1 MQRAEPARGLP
12 HAHGALRPRRGR
24 HGGLCRDRHRVGLGE
39 IGFSDHVPM
48 YWLPEERRDPTGAMA
63 MEELEA
69 YVSDVLRLRERYPE
83 ISHPGWGWK
92 ADFIPGHEEELVRL
106 LEPYPWDYVIGSVH
120 FLDDW
125 NFDHPDLVHRY
136 AEWDIDVLYDRFFA
150 LERAAAESGLFD
162 ILAHIDLIKKFGHR
176 PRRPERGL
184 RGPGRCHRPVRRR
197 DRAVHR
203 RAAQARGRVLPRPG
217 PAESLLRP
225 RDPGGHL
232 VGRPRPGGGRLG
244 VCRGAGAGPGGRV
257 HPHRPVCR
265 SAAPDGAPS

>member
-1 MQRAEPARGLP
+1 MLNRLADYHMHTVRCGHAVGAMEAYVETAIAR
-12 HAHGALRPRRGR
+12 
-24 HGGLCRDRHRVGLGE
+24 GLGE

-83 ISHPGWGWK
+83 IPIRLGLE

-176 PRRPERGL
+176 PRRDQSEAYAALADAIARSGVAIELSTAGL
-184 RGPGRCHRPVRRR
+184 RKPVGEYYPAPALLKACCARGIPVVISSDAHAPEEVGWGFAEARALALEVGFTHTARFAGRRR
-197 DRAVHR
+197 QMVP
-203 RAAQARGRVLPRPG
+203 L
-217 PAESLLRP
+217 S
-225 RDPGGHL
+225 
-232 VGRPRPGGGRLG
+232 
-244 VCRGAGAGPGGRV
+244 
-257 HPHRPVCR
+257 
-265 SAAPDGAPS
+265 